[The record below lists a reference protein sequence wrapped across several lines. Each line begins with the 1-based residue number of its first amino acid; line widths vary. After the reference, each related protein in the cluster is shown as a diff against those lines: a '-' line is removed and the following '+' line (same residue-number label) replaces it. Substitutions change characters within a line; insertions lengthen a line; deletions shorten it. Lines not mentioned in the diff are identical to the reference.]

1 MVAVAFADPGTESWP
16 GGVGIV
22 LFALGGTH

>member
-1 MVAVAFADPGTESWP
+1 MVAVAFADPGTESWS

-22 LFALGGTH
+22 LFALWGTH